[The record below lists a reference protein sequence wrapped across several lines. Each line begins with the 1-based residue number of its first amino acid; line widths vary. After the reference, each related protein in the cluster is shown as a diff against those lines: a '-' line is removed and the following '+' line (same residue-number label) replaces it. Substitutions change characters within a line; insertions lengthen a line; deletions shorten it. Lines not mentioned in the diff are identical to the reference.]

1 MDIGIEEGLLDDLPN
16 FSNVEHSIN
25 ATSEIETNNVS
36 HMNNV
41 IEGDFPKN
49 MESEAASRIQAFFVV
64 DEMNLEYGEKFD
76 AYVEPEVVYSKFL
89 EMKAAEGGSNSF
101 NIYSKHIDLDT
112 LGKDGNSLQ
121 VVFDEHVER
130 VELSSLDLDSE
141 LTEVVE
147 NQHGSHESE
156 ILLSEISEPE
166 ILIPDEAVQI
176 VSEPELV
183 RVDLDGTAE
192 NSTDEQLH
200 NESYVDRAEQSDV
213 FGQERADF
221 SASPQGTGQPGGFG
235 TYYQGGGAIPV
246 PGNDTH
252 ADLGQTGAH
261 VISGV
266 GNLLVGGAVLAGSA
280 ARETGNLLKAVG
292 AGISRYSQRRN
303 NVSEG
308 LAKVDGA
315 AESSEQNVRD
325 NVEAAPETVS
335 GHMLS
340 ELSALESGYRKD
352 IAALWSLDK
361 MSGLREKLE
370 GIAHERGVDLAK
382 VMQSL
387 PHDPELNDLYE
398 EVKGTIQSDPAAK
411 ELAEQS
417 GQSLNDWCDAYEAL
431 HERQQRTSEA
441 EEREELDT
449 ALSSAKSNMEDAV
462 SESPVYDDNELSQF
476 EKLQEMVKHI
486 VEKVKAFL
494 SSLSSKK
501 EEHLTPSPSL

>member
-16 FSNVEHSIN
+16 FSNVENSVN
-25 ATSEIETNNVS
+25 ATDDIESNQELNVD
-36 HMNNV
+36 NV
-41 IEGDFPKN
+41 IEGDFTKN
-49 MESEAASRIQAFFVV
+49 VEPEVDTRIQVFFVV

-89 EMKAAEGGSNSF
+89 EMKASENERNSF
-101 NIYSKHIDLDT
+101 NIYSRHIDLDT
-112 LGKDGNSLQ
+112 LGKVGNSLQ
-121 VVFDEHVER
+121 VVFDEYVER
-130 VELSSLDLDSE
+130 VELSSLELNSE
-141 LTEVVE
+141 LTEVLE
-147 NQHGSHESE
+147 NQHGAQERE
-156 ILLSEISEPE
+156 ILLSEIAEPE
-166 ILIPDEAVQI
+166 LLMSDEAVPI
-176 VSEPELV
+176 NSEPELT
-183 RVDLDGTAE
+183 REDLDGTAD
-192 NSTDEQLH
+192 NSTDEQLST
-200 NESYVDRAEQSDV
+200 EAYVDGAGQSDV
-213 FGQERADF
+213 FGQERANF
-221 SASPQGTGQPGGFG
+221 SASQQGSVQPGGFG

-246 PGNDTH
+246 AGNDTH

-303 NVSEG
+303 EVSEA
-308 LAKVDGA
+308 LAKGNSA
-315 AESSEQNVRD
+315 AENARD
-325 NVEAAPETVS
+325 DVEAAPETVS
-335 GHMLS
+335 EHMLS

-387 PHDPELNDLYE
+387 PHDPELNGLYE
-398 EVKGTIQSDPAAK
+398 EVKDTIQSDPAAK

-431 HERQQRTSEA
+431 HERQQRTSEV
-441 EEREELDT
+441 EGREELDT

-494 SSLSSKK
+494 SSLGSKK
-501 EEHLTPSPSL
+501 EEHHTPSPSL